1 MKIGLNILLII
12 SILLIVCILMI
23 CLISYIENRKL
34 VVTEYTIKNRRV
46 PSGFQ
51 GFRIAQLSDLHNA
64 CFGPANEILF
74 ERLKCCEPDIIVVT
88 GDMIVGKPDQDVLFA
103 ADTMNALCDIA
114 PVYFSMGN
122 HELRASIYT
131 DTYKDMWETFRNR
144 LDPRIHM
151 LLDRTETYE
160 KNGDRIFFHGLNLT
174 PELYR
179 RWVRTQMPQEY
190 LEQLFGTCDPDS
202 FHIFLAHNPEY
213 FEEYAAWGADITF
226 SGHVH
231 GGMIR
236 IPFLGGV
243 ISPLIRIFPRYDK
256 GLFERNGK
264 YMVLSGGL
272 GNHTFKIRVN
282 NVPEIV
288 LVVLNNDRYKYNDD
302 TYEGD
307 QE

>member
-114 PVYFSMGN
+114 PIYFSMGN
-122 HELRASIYT
+122 QKCGQAFIRTHTKICGKHSVTGSIRGFICYLTGQKLMKKTETGYSYT
-131 DTYKDMWETFRNR
+131 D
-144 LDPRIHM
+144 
-151 LLDRTETYE
+151 
-160 KNGDRIFFHGLNLT
+160 
-174 PELYR
+174 
-179 RWVRTQMPQEY
+179 
-190 LEQLFGTCDPDS
+190 
-202 FHIFLAHNPEY
+202 
-213 FEEYAAWGADITF
+213 
-226 SGHVH
+226 
-231 GGMIR
+231 
-236 IPFLGGV
+236 
-243 ISPLIRIFPRYDK
+243 
-256 GLFERNGK
+256 
-264 YMVLSGGL
+264 
-272 GNHTFKIRVN
+272 
-282 NVPEIV
+282 
-288 LVVLNNDRYKYNDD
+288 
-302 TYEGD
+302 
-307 QE
+307 